1 MDVEIFRR
9 TVKDRRRGASWDLLK
24 YMAEGIK
31 AVGDN
36 PIMVNENKTGSWT
49 ENEMEPTAKIGCM
62 FGYGGSKQMHHTKGR
77 RRDLVERAKKKG
89 IYIIT
94 FDGGILSSFGNTITD
109 PNHHWRV
116 ALYSPMNNGNFLS
129 DNSPPDRWEKMK
141 ALWKIKYEPWRKSNP
156 EDPILFVLQPKD
168 NWSMNE
174 LDPIDWFND
183 VYKKLRPLTKRK
195 FLIRPHPNHMAA
207 MENRKNEF
215 PKNCE
220 LIIGQKF
227 FSGDEKKHY
236 RFNFQEALNNC
247 HAVITH
253 NSTASIDSCI
263 RGIPTFVTSDL
274 AICWPVGNTVLEDIE
289 NPKYPDRTQ
298 WVYDLGYK
306 QWTEKEIKDG
316 TVFKRFKNKLF
327 PLYKANNE

>member
-24 YMAEGIK
+24 HMAEGIR
-31 AVGDN
+31 ACGDN
-36 PIMVNENKTGSWT
+36 PIMVNETKIGEWT
-49 ENEMEPTAKIGCM
+49 TNEMEPTAPIGCM
-62 FGYGGSKQMHHTKGR
+62 FGYGGTNQMHHTKGR

-94 FDGGILSSFGNTITD
+94 FDGGILSSFGNTITH
-109 PNHHWRV
+109 PKHHWRV

-129 DNSPPDRWEKMK
+129 DNSPPDRWEMMK
-141 ALWKIKYEPWRKSNP
+141 ELWNVKYEPWRKSNP
-156 EDPILFVLQPKD
+156 EDPILFVLQPSD

-174 LDPIDWFND
+174 LDPITWFND

-195 FLIRPHPNHMAA
+195 FLVRPHPNHMAA
-207 MENRKNEF
+207 MDERKNEF
-215 PKNCE
+215 PKDCE
-220 LIIGQKF
+220 VIIGQKF
-227 FSGDEKKHY
+227 FAGDEKKHY
-236 RFNFQEALNNC
+236 RFNFQDALNNC
-247 HAVITH
+247 HAVVTH

-263 RGIPTFVTSDL
+263 RGIPTFVTSNL
-274 AICWPVGNTVLEDIE
+274 AICWPVANTDLLKIE
-289 NPKYPDRTQ
+289 TPIYPDRTQ

-316 TVFKRFKNKLF
+316 TVFKRFKDKLE
-327 PLYKANNE
+327 L